1 MWRLLKCLWDV
12 YVLIACRINICRIYY
27 CRGQDDCNELF
38 KCPSSTSQKVDPIDQ
53 FFVSALIISINSSS
67 SSVQFSYSQILK
79 IVEIPR
85 ITQNWILFKWVKG
98 RNYYLPLKNV
108 CVNFIWIF
116 PLFWL
121 THAEA
126 IDIIAK
132 TQISISDTF
141 FFILLQFF
149 LFFLLYSPNGR
160 VEKSFSRTEKAIR
173 DVHDEMKQEWNVYF

>member
-53 FFVSALIISINSSS
+53 SRDNSSS

-98 RNYYLPLKNV
+98 RNYYLPLKNL